1 MTIFIFSEIFF
12 VTNLLTC
19 VTNFVTRIPNFG
31 IYIQNFGIKN
41 ILADRKKFQGER
53 KIFQGEK
60 KKYPAD
66 IFAQKGK
73 EERKQKEVPFVHSV
87 YVFVEINNIPL
98 NDRGTYKI
106 NVFGRN
112 FLKIWISIT

>member
-12 VTNLLTC
+12 VPNLLTC

-31 IYIQNFGIKN
+31 IKN
-41 ILADRKKFQGER
+41 ILADRKKFQGEK

-73 EERKQKEVPFVHSV
+73 EERKQKEIPFVHSV
-87 YVFVEINNIPL
+87 FVLVEN
-98 NDRGTYKI
+98 K
-106 NVFGRN
+106 
-112 FLKIWISIT
+112 

>member
-41 ILADRKKFQGER
+41 ILEDRKKFQGE
-53 KIFQGEK
+53 K
-60 KKYPAD
+60 KKYLAD
-66 IFAQKGK
+66 NFAQKDK
-73 EERKQKEVPFVHSV
+73 EERKQKEIPFVHSV
-87 YVFVEINNIPL
+87 FVLVEN
-98 NDRGTYKI
+98 K
-106 NVFGRN
+106 
-112 FLKIWISIT
+112 

>member
-1 MTIFIFSEIFF
+1 M
-12 VTNLLTC
+12 LTY

-73 EERKQKEVPFVHSV
+73 EERKQKEVPFVHSIF
-87 YVFVEINNIPL
+87 VFVVINNIPL
-98 NDRGTYKI
+98 NDSETNKI
-106 NVFGRN
+106 NAFGCK
-112 FLKIWISIT
+112 FP